1 MQKEPLINKKK
12 EAVAQMFDDIAPKY
26 DFLNHFLSLNID
38 KLWRKKLI
46 KLLKKEHPLNILDV
60 ATGTGDLAIASLKA
74 GPEKVTG
81 IDISIKMIE
90 VGLRKIKEKK
100 LEDKIEL
107 LLADSLEIPFKDNSF
122 DAVMVA
128 FGVRNFENLE
138 KGLLEMKRVIKP
150 GKKAFI
156 LEFSKPERFPVKQVY
171 NLYFHYILPFFGK
184 RISKNSKAY
193 SYLPDTV
200 EKFPEAAKFNDIMTK
215 CGYLNAGYKRLSFG
229 IATIYTGEKNN
240 S

>member
-46 KLLKKEHPLNILDV
+46 KLLKKEHPVNILDV

-90 VGLRKIKEKK
+90 VGLRKIKEKQ

-200 EKFPEAAKFNDIMTK
+200 EKFPEASKFTDIMTK
-215 CGYLNAGYKRLSFG
+215 CGYSNANFKRLSFG

>member
-26 DFLNHFLSLNID
+26 DFLNHLLSLNID

-46 KLLKKEHPLNILDV
+46 KLLKKEHPVNILDV

-90 VGLRKIKEKK
+90 VGLRKIKEKQ

-138 KGLLEMKRVIKP
+138 NGLLEMKRVIKP

-200 EKFPEAAKFNDIMTK
+200 EKFPEASKFTDIMTK
-215 CGYLNAGYKRLSFG
+215 CGYSNANFKRLSFG